1 MLLSVVECV
10 VGAWLRVCGR
20 ACLEAQAPNV
30 SRETIWMTA
39 DLSRG
44 VGGCWVGLGWVL
56 NNCAGGVWHCS
67 CCPSS
72 EW

>member
-1 MLLSVVECV
+1 
-10 VGAWLRVCGR
+10 
-20 ACLEAQAPNV
+20 
-30 SRETIWMTA
+30 MTA

-56 NNCAGGVWHCS
+56 NNCAGGVRHCS

-72 EW
+72 EWWDC